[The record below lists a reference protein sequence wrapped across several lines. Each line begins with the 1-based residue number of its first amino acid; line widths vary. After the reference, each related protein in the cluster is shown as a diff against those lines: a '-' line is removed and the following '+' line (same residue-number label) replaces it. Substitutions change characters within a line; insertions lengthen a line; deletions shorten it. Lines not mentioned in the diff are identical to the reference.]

1 MTRPMPTPG
10 CNAAKTMRERF
21 ASEVVARFSADPEC
35 FFLTVDVGFMA
46 LEGVRDAFGARFI
59 NAGVAEQNLI
69 GVAAGLARE
78 GCRVFCYSIAS
89 FLYARPFEQIR
100 NDLAFT
106 GLPVCLVGNGGGY
119 AYGHMGPTHHALDD
133 AAVMH
138 ALGVRVQVPAFDD
151 DLPAMIEGIGAPT
164 YLRLGRDLSP
174 DGWRGMAH
182 APWRRIL
189 DGTRGVLVS
198 LGPLA
203 GAALRA
209 LSGLACDARPAVW
222 AATGLDTD
230 SAPDRLWDELSG
242 NAVFVIEEHVGAGGL
257 GMVIGHAMARRG
269 ITARRFVHRH
279 AIMPPDGRQGSQAFH
294 WARCGLD
301 EAGILTM
308 IDTP

>member
-1 MTRPMPTPG
+1 MTP
-10 CNAAKTMRERF
+10 AAGRNVKTAMRERF
-21 ASEVVARFSADPEC
+21 ASEVIARFSADPEC

-100 NDLAFT
+100 NNLAFT

-119 AYGHMGPTHHALDD
+119 AYGHMGPTHHALED

-151 DLPAMIEGIGAPT
+151 DIPAIIGGIEAPT
-164 YLRLGRDLSP
+164 YLRLGRDHAP
-174 DGWRGMAH
+174 PTWPGMDY
-182 APWRRIL
+182 APWRRVL
-189 DGTRGVLVS
+189 AGTRGVLVA

-203 GAALRA
+203 GVALRA
-209 LSGLACDARPAVW
+209 LGGLACDARPAVW
-222 AATGLDTD
+222 AATDLDAD
-230 SAPDRLWDELSG
+230 SAPGCLWEELAG
-242 NAVFVIEEHVGAGGL
+242 NTVFVIEEHAAAGGL
-257 GMVIGHAMARRG
+257 GMVLGHAMARRR
-269 ITARRFVHRH
+269 IAAKRFVHRH
-279 AIMPPDGRQGSQAFH
+279 AIMPPDGRHGSQAFH
-294 WARCGLD
+294 WARCGFD
-301 EAGILTM
+301 EAGILAM
-308 IDTP
+308 INEP